1 MLHGGGTGG
10 GTQQLE
16 HVGTVLARLIED
28 AHLDE
33 LVRGECAVSLAD
45 HAGTETIVADLHHGS
60 EAVGARPQFAALR
73 RGDRRRRL
81 GRRCGAVDRAVCIH
95 RPHDTAAGAPVA
107 ARWIIAVMIKKASSK
122 RWMREH
128 VTDPFVKQAQK
139 DGYRSRAAYKLLEIA
154 QKDKLLRPGAV
165 VFDLGAAPGGWAQV
179 AAKAVGTAGRVFAVD
194 LLPLQPIHGVHIVQ
208 GDFTQPQTRAT
219 LLAMAPGGADLV
231 LSDMAPNITGITDR
245 DQRLSFEL
253 AELAVGFAAE
263 ALRPGGAVLLKVFQ
277 SEWVEGLR
285 ADMAELF
292 QRVSVRKPEASRG
305 RSAEVFLLGAGL
317 RETAAPSPAQSP

>member
-1 MLHGGGTGG
+1 
-10 GTQQLE
+10 
-16 HVGTVLARLIED
+16 
-28 AHLDE
+28 
-33 LVRGECAVSLAD
+33 
-45 HAGTETIVADLHHGS
+45 
-60 EAVGARPQFAALR
+60 
-73 RGDRRRRL
+73 
-81 GRRCGAVDRAVCIH
+81 
-95 RPHDTAAGAPVA
+95 
-107 ARWIIAVMIKKASSK
+107 MIKRAGSK

-154 QKDKLLRPGAV
+154 QKDRLLRPGAV

-179 AAKAVGTAGRVFAVD
+179 AARAVGPAGRVYAID
-194 LLPLQPIHGVHIVQ
+194 LLPLQAIHGVDIVQ
-208 GDFTQPQTRAT
+208 GDFTDAQTRAD
-219 LLAMAPGGADLV
+219 LLAQASGGADLV
-231 LSDMAPNITGITDR
+231 LSDMAPNISGIADR

-292 QRVSVRKPEASRG
+292 GRVSVRKPEASRG
-305 RSAEVFLLGAGL
+305 RSAEVFLLGTGL
-317 RETAAPSPAQSP
+317 QQTVTPGPAQSP